1 MDDRSVCL
9 IGVGKVGSA
18 LAFELYEA
26 GFKNIYLVDKVL
38 KRVRSTANKLNCVKY
53 SCRLKKEFIAESDII
68 IISVQDN
75 EIDNVVKRIS
85 RLNVN
90 LKDKI
95 FLHTSGALSSE
106 VFEILKINKSCA
118 GSFHPIQTFSKRR
131 SSKSNVFKGIYF
143 GIEGGVNAKKLQKE
157 LCAKFESHYIEIPK
171 EKKLIYHT
179 ACVIASN
186 FLVTYINILDDLL
199 KNIGYKEEETYKVFE
214 PIIIETLLNISKYGN
229 VKSLTGPFERNDV
242 KTIKGHL
249 KAMQEEHPLLVP
261 FYVSLARETVKVALK
276 KKSIG
281 KRDAS
286 ELNRILDKYSNLKY

>member
-1 MDDRSVCL
+1 MDERAICV

-18 LAFELYEA
+18 LVFELYEA

-38 KRVRSTANKLNCVKY
+38 KRVRSTANKLNHIKY
-53 SCRLKKEFIAESDII
+53 SDRLNKEFIVESGIV

-75 EIDNVVKRIS
+75 EISNVVKRIS

-95 FLHTSGALSSE
+95 FLHTSGALNSE
-106 VFEILKINKSCA
+106 VFKILKISKTHA

-131 SSKSNVFKGIYF
+131 SFRSNVFKGIYF
-143 GIEGGVNAKKLQKE
+143 GIEGGVKAKKLQKE
-157 LCAKFESHYIEIPK
+157 FCTKFESFFIEIPK
-171 EKKLIYHT
+171 EKKLIYHA

-186 FLVTYINILDDLL
+186 FLVTYINILDDII
-199 KNIGYKEEETYKVFE
+199 KNIGYKEKETYKIFE
-214 PIIIETLLNISKYGN
+214 PIIIETLLNISRYGN

-249 KAMQEEHPLLVP
+249 KMMQEEHPLSVP
-261 FYVSLARETVKVALK
+261 FYVSLARETVRVALE

-286 ELNRILDKYSNLKY
+286 ELNRILDKYNNMKY

>member
-1 MDDRSVCL
+1 MDDRAICI

-18 LAFELYEA
+18 LAFELYEV
-26 GFKNIYLVDKVL
+26 GFQNIYLIDKVF
-38 KRVRSTANKLNCVKY
+38 KRIRSTANKLNRVKY
-53 SCRLKKEFIAESDII
+53 SDRLKKEFVAESDLIV
-68 IISVQDN
+68 ISVQDN

-90 LKDKI
+90 LEGKI
-95 FLHTSGALSSE
+95 FLHTSGALNSE
-106 VFEILKINKSCA
+106 VFKVLKINKSRA
-118 GSFHPIQTFSKRR
+118 GSFHPIQTFNKRR

-143 GIEGGVNAKKLQKE
+143 GIEGGAKARKLQKE
-157 LCAKFESHYIEIPK
+157 FCTKFESYYIEIQK

-186 FLVTYINILDDLL
+186 FLVTYINILDELL
-199 KNIGYKEEETYKVFE
+199 KNIECKEEETYKVFE

-229 VKSLTGPFERNDV
+229 VKSLTGPIDRNDV

-249 KAMQEEHPLLVP
+249 KAMQGEHPLLVP

-286 ELNRILDKYSNLKY
+286 ELNRILDKYINIKY

>member
-1 MDDRSVCL
+1 MDERAICI

-38 KRVRSTANKLNCVKY
+38 KRVCSTANKLNRVKY
-53 SCRLKKEFIAESDII
+53 SCRLKKEFIVKSDLIV
-68 IISVQDN
+68 ISVQNN
-75 EIDNVVKRIS
+75 ETRDVVKRIS

-90 LKDKI
+90 LKAKI
-95 FLHTSGALSSE
+95 FLHTSGALNSE
-106 VFEILKINKSCA
+106 VFEILKINKSRA

-143 GIEGGVNAKKLQKE
+143 GIEGGAKAKKLQKE

-186 FLVTYINILDDLL
+186 FLVTYINILDDLI
-199 KNIGYKEEETYKVFE
+199 KNIGCKEEETYKIFE

-229 VKSLTGPFERNDV
+229 VKSLTGPFERSDV

-249 KAMQEEHPLLVP
+249 KAMQEEHPLLVQ

-281 KRDAS
+281 KRDSS
-286 ELNRILDKYSNLKY
+286 ELNRILDKYSNIKY